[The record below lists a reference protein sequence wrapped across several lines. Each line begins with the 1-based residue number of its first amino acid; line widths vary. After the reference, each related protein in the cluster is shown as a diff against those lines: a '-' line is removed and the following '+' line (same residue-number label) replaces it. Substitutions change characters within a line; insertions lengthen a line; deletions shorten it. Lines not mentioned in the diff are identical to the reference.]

1 MRKTLLVLFSAC
13 LIFASLCLTACER
26 VGDPPQASAGIQSIQ
41 KTATEGNVDTYTVTL
56 TDGTTTAFTVTNGTD
71 GVNGTDGNSI
81 TGAEINEDGE
91 LVLTFSKGEPVNVGK
106 VVGAPGEIG
115 PSGVPGVPGPS
126 GVPGTPGVGIVSIT
140 KISTVGKVD
149 TYSVNLS
156 DASSVTFTVTNGM
169 DGSAGVGIADVILN
183 DYELTVELT
192 NGQSL
197 EFGNIRGAQGESA
210 YDIYKR
216 KYNYTGTEEEWL
228 QLLMTGGLANATE
241 VSITF
246 DPANGEE
253 YFSQKATYGGKVL
266 MPETQ
271 PKRDGYLFGGWY
283 YEDEPWL
290 FNGSV
295 VTEDMILTAKWDY
308 ALTDLPVVDIDTAG
322 VAITSNEDYVDAIV
336 SVVNCGSEIHDAV
349 AGIRLR
355 GNSTRWQPKKPYR
368 IKFDK
373 KQSLFGLDPAKSWVL
388 LAEFLDPSSL
398 NNTVAMAFAKQLPSY
413 TFIPTMHKVNVYL
426 NGKYNGLYTLCEQVQ
441 ENPGRMDI
449 EMDEITEDM
458 TDLKDYNF
466 FIGMEGA
473 EPPDPIA
480 EPNAVEDET
489 YFKVQ
494 LASGFVRYFE
504 LKYPEK
510 GEFPSDEQFASFMSQ
525 LKTYT
530 TALFQAFEDKNKAW
544 IDAETNVNTL
554 IDYLIVDEVMGQRD
568 HHQKSFNLY
577 YTNTSD
583 VAAENGKIN
592 FGPIWDYDWSLNVP
606 WDSAPND
613 YFEVTDTLNYSNICF
628 SAVRWMPEYYQMVK
642 DRWNDYGIYALNSA
656 VDLID
661 RMAMETA
668 ESLRANQVLWYDSI
682 DEELTKKNIEFLK
695 AFLINRRL
703 VLNREWAR

>member
-1 MRKTLLVLFSAC
+1 MNRKILIVLLSVCLLFGTLALSAC
-13 LIFASLCLTACER
+13 QKEDPTTA
-26 VGDPPQASAGIQSIQ
+26 VGVQSIE
-41 KTATEGNVDTYTVTL
+41 KTGTQGNVDTYTVTL
-56 TDGTTTAFTVTNGTD
+56 TNGTATTFTVTNGIN
-71 GVNGTDGNSI
+71 GMNGTSI
-81 TGAEINEDGE
+81 TGASVNQSGE
-91 LVLTFSKGEPVNVGK
+91 LVLTFSEGDPINVGK
-106 VVGAPGEIG
+106 VTGAKGD
-115 PSGVPGVPGPS
+115 
-126 GVPGTPGVGIVSIT
+126 TGVGIASILKT
-140 KISTVGKVD
+140 GTQGKVD
-149 TYSVNLS
+149 TYTVTLTDHSH
-156 DASSVTFTVTNGM
+156 VTFSVTNGK
-169 DGSAGVGIADVILN
+169 DGTDGVGIDDVRLDN
-183 DYELTVELT
+183 YELVIDLT
-192 NGQSL
+192 NGETL
-197 EFGNIRGAQGESA
+197 EFGNIRGADGESA
-210 YDIYKR
+210 YELYKR

-253 YFSQKATYGGKVL
+253 YFSQKAFLGGKVL

-295 VTEDMILTAKWDY
+295 VTEDMILTAKWEY
-308 ALTDLPVVDIDTAG
+308 ALTDLPVIDIDTAG
-322 VAITSNEDYVDAIV
+322 VEINSNVDYTDAVI
-336 SVVNCGSEIHDAV
+336 SVVNCGSEIHNAV

-388 LAEFLDPSSL
+388 LAEYLDPSSL

-466 FIGMEGA
+466 FIGMEGK

-480 EPNAVEDET
+480 EPSAVEDET
-489 YFKVQ
+489 YFKVEVDQ
-494 LASGFVRYFE
+494 GDKLWVRYFE

-510 GEFPSDEQFASFMSQ
+510 GDFPSEAQFVSFMNQ

-530 TALFQAFEDKNKAW
+530 TALFQAFEDKNKEW

-554 IDYLIVDEVMGQRD
+554 IDFLIVDEVMGQRD
-568 HHQKSFNLY
+568 HDQKSFNLY

-606 WDSAPND
+606 WDSSPND
-613 YFEVTDTLNYSNICF
+613 YYEVTDTLNYSNICF
-628 SAVRWMPEYYQMVK
+628 KAVRWMPEYYQMVK
-642 DRWNDYGIYALNSA
+642 QRWNDYGTYAINSA
-656 VDLID
+656 IDLID
-661 RMAMETA
+661 RMHRETA
-668 ESLRANQVLWYDSI
+668 ASLRANQVFWYDSI
-682 DEELTKKNIEFLK
+682 DKELTKKNIDFLK
-695 AFLINRRL
+695 AFLINRRI
-703 VLNREWAR
+703 VLNKEWAL